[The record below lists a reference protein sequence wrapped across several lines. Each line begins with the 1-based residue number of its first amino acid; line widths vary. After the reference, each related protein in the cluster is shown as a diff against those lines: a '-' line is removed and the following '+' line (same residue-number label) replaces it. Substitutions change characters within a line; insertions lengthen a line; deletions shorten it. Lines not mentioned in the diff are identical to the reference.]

1 MSSKDAGT
9 LYSRQKHF
17 INFIKEKELGNNVAL
32 TGFTLNV
39 RNIIMACYTAYLA
52 SGATLLCKTIR
63 SDTIKRYLKAAAELS
78 APAQMMN
85 PTLDLMG
92 NLSVFIKDIIHEAKR
107 WESMPNRRE
116 PLTKEMIEYIIDKGE
131 NSKKTNPDNLYSA
144 MGDWLVL
151 GEQTGF
157 RRKEWAQDRTY
168 LHKHKDFQRNVDGSS
183 AAFILTDME
192 FRAKKN
198 KRINNNSLVEINKA
212 KSVNLK
218 WRYQKNLDN
227 GQVIS
232 YVKDSKYKK
241 HCFVEASKRIH
252 KRAKRLSIKKDN
264 PIAVHTEIKKEKK
277 KTHYIDDK
285 HITSLL
291 QEAAAFVYDIKDKKE
306 LSKFTAHSV
315 RVGACVN
322 LHSQGESGENIKFR
336 LRWRSDAFM
345 MYLRNI
351 IALAER
357 HRDLLRNA

>member
-1 MSSKDAGT
+1 MEQIPTKSRVALSPLLRVVGGTRTRTLSSKDAGT

-52 SGATLLCKTIR
+52 SGATLLCKTIKA
-63 SDTIKRYLKAAAELS
+63 DTIKRYLKAAAELS

-131 NSKKTNPDNLYSA
+131 NSKKTNSDNLYSA

-252 KRAKRLSIKKDN
+252 KRAKRLSI
-264 PIAVHTEIKKEKK
+264 
-277 KTHYIDDK
+277 
-285 HITSLL
+285 
-291 QEAAAFVYDIKDKKE
+291 
-306 LSKFTAHSV
+306 
-315 RVGACVN
+315 
-322 LHSQGESGENIKFR
+322 
-336 LRWRSDAFM
+336 
-345 MYLRNI
+345 
-351 IALAER
+351 
-357 HRDLLRNA
+357 